1 MADYKFTVENWAFF
15 YSPGPNRCTI
25 FTDAPNSA
33 CFHQTSYREQDD
45 HCMCPA
51 SIALKNSWIYY
62 DIAEYGCFVGTRQ
75 AQECR
80 IWMHRLG
87 PGKHKNALTSYAF
100 GILIWALTPYR
111 RASE

>member
-33 CFHQTSYREQDD
+33 CFHQTSYGEQDD

-62 DIAEYGCFVGTRQ
+62 DIAEYGCFVGTRE
-75 AQECR
+75 AQECLNFLCFR
-80 IWMHRLG
+80 HFNLG
-87 PGKHKNALTSYAF
+87 FNALLTSK
-100 GILIWALTPYR
+100 
-111 RASE
+111 